1 MSNEAGLGGMK
12 TQQPN
17 TKPAKEQKHVGI
29 FKAVNRLETEVEIL
43 NDLITRVE
51 SGSPPTDEGDKKDLP
66 MPTLSYFLDNE
77 AERITVLWDRLS
89 SQINKLRE
97 LLY

>member
-17 TKPAKEQKHVGI
+17 TKPAKEHKHVVI
-29 FKAVNRLETEVEIL
+29 FKAVNRLETEVDIL
-43 NDLITRVE
+43 SDLIVRVE
-51 SGSPPTDEGDKKDLP
+51 SGSPPENKDNQP
-66 MPTLSYFLDNE
+66 EPPIPTLSYFLDNE
-77 AERITVLWDRLS
+77 AEIIVALWDRLS
-89 SQINKLRE
+89 SQINKLQA